1 MTATAA
7 AAFAGGGRGRVR
19 GRFGRLLGHAEGR
32 FAVALLAVIVLL
44 GLVAPRVLPYGPTQI
59 NARDALQAPGLAH
72 PFGTDELGRDQLS
85 RVAAAAPI
93 ALYSAA
99 ASVAVALV
107 AGTVIGLVA
116 GYAGGPSDLALSAV
130 VEIMFSMPALLLA
143 LLVVGV
149 LGPGLNNAL
158 MAVAIVYV
166 PRFARIA
173 RGATLSVRQ
182 RQFIEAAR
190 ATGCSPMRIVAE
202 HVLPNILPSM
212 IVQTAL
218 SLSTAEIAQASLSFL
233 GLGVQPPYADWGN
246 MLAGSRGFVTVAPWL
261 VIFPSSAL
269 VLLIIA
275 FNLLGDA
282 LRDVLDPRSR
292 AAVRPRLR
300 GAGLPGGA

>member
-1 MTATAA
+1 MTATAMA
-7 AAFAGGGRGRVR
+7 TFAGAPRRR
-19 GRFGRLLGHAEGR
+19 LGRLLGHAEGR
-32 FAVALLAVIVLL
+32 FAVALLVLI
-44 GLVAPRVLPYGPTQI
+44 GLLSVVAPRVLPYGPTQI
-59 NARDALQAPGLAH
+59 NARDALQAPDLAH
-72 PFGTDELGRDQLS
+72 WFGTDELGRDQLS
-85 RVAAAAPI
+85 RVAAAGPI
-93 ALYSAA
+93 ALYSAG

-107 AGTVIGLVA
+107 AGTTIGLIA
-116 GYAGGPSDLALSAV
+116 GYAGGPADLALSGL

-143 LLVVGV
+143 LIVVGV

-158 MAVAIVYV
+158 LAVAIVYV

-173 RGATLSVRQ
+173 RGATLSVRR

-190 ATGCSPMRIVAE
+190 AAGGSPARIVLE
-202 HVLPNILPSM
+202 HVFPNILPSM

-246 MLAGSRGFVTVAPWL
+246 MLAASRGFVTVAPWL
-261 VIFPSSAL
+261 VIFPSLAL

-282 LRDVLDPRSR
+282 LRDVLDPR
-292 AAVRPRLR
+292 LR
-300 GAGLPGGA
+300 IGMRPGGA

>member
-7 AAFAGGGRGRVR
+7 APFMGAPRGRL
-19 GRFGRLLGHAEGR
+19 GRLLGHAEGR
-32 FAVALLAVIVLL
+32 FAVALLVLIAL
-44 GLVAPRVLPYGPTQI
+44 AGLAGSRVLPYGPIQI
-59 NARDALQAPGLAH
+59 NARDALQAPDAAH
-72 PFGTDELGRDQLS
+72 WFGTDELGRDQLS
-85 RVAAAAPI
+85 RLAAAAPI
-93 ALYSAA
+93 ALYSAG

-107 AGTVIGLVA
+107 AGTTIGLVA
-116 GYAGGPSDLALSAV
+116 GYAGGPADLALSGA

-158 MAVAIVYV
+158 LAVAIVYI

-173 RGATLSVRQ
+173 RGATLSVRG

-190 ATGCSPMRIVAE
+190 AAGGSPARIVAG
-202 HVLPNILPSM
+202 HVLPNILPAM

-233 GLGVQPPYADWGN
+233 GLGVQPPHPDWGN
-246 MLAGSRGFVTVAPWL
+246 MLAASRAFVTVAPWL
-261 VIFPSSAL
+261 VIFPSAAL
-269 VLLIIA
+269 VLLIVA

-282 LRDVLDPRSR
+282 LRDVLDPRMR
-292 AAVRPRLR
+292 EMARP
-300 GAGLPGGA
+300 